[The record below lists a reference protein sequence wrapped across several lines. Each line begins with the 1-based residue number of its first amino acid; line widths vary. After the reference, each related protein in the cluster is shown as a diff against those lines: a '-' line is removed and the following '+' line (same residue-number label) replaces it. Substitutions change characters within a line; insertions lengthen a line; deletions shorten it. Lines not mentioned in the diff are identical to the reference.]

1 MHSNLS
7 IVIQSATLFSVI
19 VGFVTLIN
27 TARLARRQ
35 TNMQILMK
43 YSERYDK
50 ILDEFPENAWIAR
63 FDSNRLPPSSEKLT
77 LCILKYLNL
86 CSEELYLHED
96 GYLADDIWRIWE
108 SDLRK
113 MIASPLVR
121 REWLLLRPEFES
133 DQRFLKYV
141 ESVQE
146 TSST

>member
-1 MHSNLS
+1 
-7 IVIQSATLFSVI
+7 
-19 VGFVTLIN
+19 
-27 TARLARRQ
+27 
-35 TNMQILMK
+35 MQILMK

-108 SDLRK
+108 SDVQK